1 MSHTQFSPLPLQ
13 ALLQQGFAHI
23 VADSRQ
29 VQSGDVFIA
38 YQGEYADGRNYIQQA
53 IDNGAKAVVYQ
64 ADNIFRLPENI
75 AVPCIGIENG
85 RQFAGN
91 IASFLLGEPSQKLDT
106 IGVTGT
112 NGKTSI
118 TQWLAQAFDL
128 LGKKC
133 AVIGT
138 AGNGFMGDLKSTTHT
153 TPDAVTV
160 HNLLANFLQNNA
172 QAVAMEVSS
181 HGLDQYRVSGVAFDT
196 AIFTNLTRDH
206 LDYHGDMASYGNS
219 KRRLFYFD
227 SLKHA
232 VINTDDD
239 FGRDLYQELR
249 TQRPDLTVISYGF
262 NDNADVRIQHFQ
274 AALNGNVVEL
284 SSTFGD
290 FAVKTALTGRFN
302 AQNLAAV
309 AAVLLLRDY
318 APAKVAHIL
327 ANIRPARGRM
337 ERIKKDGKPLIIID
351 YAHTPDALEKA
362 LTALMELKTPDSRLW
377 CVFGC
382 GGDRDTGKRPQMG
395 QIATQL
401 ADCTVITS
409 DNPRSEEPD
418 KIIADILQG
427 ISKQN
432 QIHIE
437 ANREQAIFYAIQ
449 HASDTDL
456 ILIAGKGHE
465 TYQEIQGVKHHFDDF
480 EVAEKA
486 LA

>member
-1 MSHTQFSPLPLQ
+1 MSNTPFNPLPLQ
-13 ALLQQGFAHI
+13 PLLQQGFSSI

-29 VQSGDVFIA
+29 VKQGDIFIA

-53 IDNGAKAVVYQ
+53 VDNGAEAVVYQ
-64 ADNIFRLPENI
+64 ADNIFVLPENI
-75 AVPCIGIENG
+75 SVPCIGIENG
-85 RQFAGN
+85 RQFAGD
-91 IASFLLGEPSQKLDT
+91 IASFLLGEPSKKLDT

-160 HNLLANFLQNNA
+160 HNLFANFLKDNA

-206 LDYHGDMASYGNS
+206 LDYHGDMATYANT

-232 VINTDDD
+232 VINTDDT
-239 FGRDLYQELR
+239 FGLSLYTELKS
-249 TQRPDLTVISYGF
+249 QRPDLTVISYGF
-262 NDNADVRIQHFQ
+262 NENADIHIKHFQ

-284 SSTFGD
+284 SSDWGD

-302 AQNLAAV
+302 AQNLAAT
-309 AAVLLLRDY
+309 AGALLLRDFT
-318 APAKVAHIL
+318 PAKVASVL

-362 LTALMELKTPDSRLW
+362 LIALQELKTPDSRLW

-382 GGDRDTGKRPQMG
+382 GGDRDTGKRPLMG
-395 QIATQL
+395 NIAEQN
-401 ADCTVITS
+401 ADCVVVTS
-409 DNPRSEEPD
+409 DNPRSENP
-418 KIIADILQG
+418 KQIIADILNG
-427 ISKQN
+427 ITNKN
-432 QIHIE
+432 QIYLE
-437 ANREQAIFYAIQ
+437 ANREQAIFYAVQ
-449 HASDTDL
+449 NASDKDI

>member
-1 MSHTQFSPLPLQ
+1 MSHTPFNPTPLLP
-13 ALLQQGFAHI
+13 LLQQGFASI

-53 IDNGAKAVVYQ
+53 VNNGAQAVVYQ
-64 ADNIFRLPENI
+64 ADNAFVLPENI
-75 AVPCIGIENG
+75 SVPCIGIENG

-160 HNLLANFLQNNA
+160 HNLLADFLQNNA

-206 LDYHGDMASYGNS
+206 LDYHGDMATYGNT

-232 VINTDDD
+232 VINTDDA
-239 FGRDLYQELR
+239 FGLSLYQEL
-249 TQRPDLTVISYGF
+249 QSQHPDLQSISYGF
-262 NDNADVRIQHFQ
+262 NENADIRIKHFQ

-284 SSTFGD
+284 STAWGD

-318 APAKVAHIL
+318 V
-327 ANIRPARGRM
+327 
-337 ERIKKDGKPLIIID
+337 
-351 YAHTPDALEKA
+351 
-362 LTALMELKTPDSRLW
+362 
-377 CVFGC
+377 
-382 GGDRDTGKRPQMG
+382 
-395 QIATQL
+395 
-401 ADCTVITS
+401 
-409 DNPRSEEPD
+409 
-418 KIIADILQG
+418 
-427 ISKQN
+427 
-432 QIHIE
+432 
-437 ANREQAIFYAIQ
+437 
-449 HASDTDL
+449 
-456 ILIAGKGHE
+456 
-465 TYQEIQGVKHHFDDF
+465 
-480 EVAEKA
+480 
-486 LA
+486 